1 MNNVGI
7 VLLLVC
13 VLSVVVYSADIN
25 SADINSADINRSDI
39 NSAEEN
45 TLLGIEKRAT
55 LDSEYDTLYLLV
67 KGTRLRGGR
76 GERGGWIF
84 MKILSKLIL

>member
-13 VLSVVVYSADIN
+13 VLSVVVN
-25 SADINSADINRSDI
+25 SAVV

-45 TLLGIEKRAT
+45 ALLGIEKRAT
-55 LDSEYDTLYLLV
+55 LDSE
-67 KGTRLRGGR
+67 
-76 GERGGWIF
+76 
-84 MKILSKLIL
+84 

>member
-13 VLSVVVYSADIN
+13 VLSVVGNSADIN
-25 SADINSADINRSDI
+25 SADINSAVV

-45 TLLGIEKRAT
+45 ALLGIEKRAT
-55 LDSEYDTLYLLV
+55 LDSE
-67 KGTRLRGGR
+67 
-76 GERGGWIF
+76 
-84 MKILSKLIL
+84 

>member
-13 VLSVVVYSADIN
+13 VLSVVVN
-25 SADINSADINRSDI
+25 SAVVNSAVV

-45 TLLGIEKRAT
+45 ALLGIEKRAT
-55 LDSEYDTLYLLV
+55 LDSE
-67 KGTRLRGGR
+67 
-76 GERGGWIF
+76 
-84 MKILSKLIL
+84 

>member
-13 VLSVVVYSADIN
+13 VLSVVVN
-25 SADINSADINRSDI
+25 SADINSADI

-55 LDSEYDTLYLLV
+55 LDSE
-67 KGTRLRGGR
+67 
-76 GERGGWIF
+76 
-84 MKILSKLIL
+84 